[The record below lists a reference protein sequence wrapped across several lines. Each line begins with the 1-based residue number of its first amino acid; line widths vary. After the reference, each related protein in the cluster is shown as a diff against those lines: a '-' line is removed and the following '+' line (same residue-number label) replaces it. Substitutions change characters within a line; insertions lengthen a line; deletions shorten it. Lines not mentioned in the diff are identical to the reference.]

1 MDSNLRKYPRAPLT
15 GTVKFYE
22 WNRPLSADVAE
33 ISGNGIFVRTD
44 AVLSEGA
51 MVTLRLAIPGAV
63 RGFTVLGKVVRT
75 VRGGLLRPPGLGIEF
90 VDISAADRRS
100 VLEYVARRT
109 LRAA

>member
-1 MDSNLRKYPRAPLT
+1 MDSNHRKYPRAPLT

-22 WNRPLSADVAE
+22 WNRPVSADAAE

-44 AVLSEGA
+44 VGVREGTL
-51 MVTLRLAIPGAV
+51 VTLRLAIPGV
-63 RGFTVLGKVVRT
+63 HKGFTVLGKVVRT
-75 VRGGLLRPPGLGIEF
+75 VRGGLLKPPGLGIHF
-90 VDISAADRRS
+90 VDIASADRRS